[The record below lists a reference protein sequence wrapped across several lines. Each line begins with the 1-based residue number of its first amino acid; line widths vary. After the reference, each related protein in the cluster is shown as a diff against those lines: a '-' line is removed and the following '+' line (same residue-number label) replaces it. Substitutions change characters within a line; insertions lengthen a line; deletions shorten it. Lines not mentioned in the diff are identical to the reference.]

1 MSGKKRVAMV
11 VQRYGQEV
19 NGGAEMLARWVA
31 EHLTA
36 LVEMHVITTCA
47 VDHHTWADVYPP
59 GESELNGVVIHRFR
73 VDDLRTDRF
82 HNELFT
88 SRRSIFT
95 QIYWMKEQG
104 PYSSDLLNYIYDS
117 YDEYDLYIFVT
128 YLYPPIFFGL
138 PLVSDK
144 AVLIPNAH
152 DEPYLYLPIIRSLFH
167 LPQMIIY
174 NTVPEKLLVNR
185 VMHNDHVPQIV
196 AGVGVDVPTDVSAAR
211 FRQKYGIDGRFI
223 LYVGRVEESK
233 NVPELFD
240 HFIRFR
246 EETGY
251 DLKLLLLGKVNVF
264 IPDRPDIRALGFVSE
279 EDKFDA
285 ISAADVLVMPSLYE
299 SLSIVAME
307 AWLMGIPTLL
317 NGRCEVLEYQSRQS
331 NGGLYYYSYEEFA
344 SALAVLLDND
354 DMRATLGRQ
363 GRAFVNA
370 NYSWDVI
377 LAKYRAVLE
386 TLTEPAPRDQ
396 YV

>member
-1 MSGKKRVAMV
+1 MNGKKRVAMV
-11 VQRYGQEV
+11 VQRYGEEV

-36 LVEMHVITTCA
+36 LAEMHVITTCA

-59 GESELNGVVIHRFR
+59 GESELNGVVVHRFR
-73 VDDLRTDRF
+73 VDGLRTDLY
-82 HNELFT
+82 HNELFAGH
-88 SRRSIFT
+88 RSVFT
-95 QIYWMKEQG
+95 QVHWMKEQG
-104 PYSSDLLNYIYDS
+104 PYSSGLLNYVYDS

-128 YLYPPIFFGL
+128 YLYPPVFFGL

-144 AVLIPNAH
+144 AILIPNAH
-152 DEPYLYLPIIRSLFH
+152 DEPYLHLPIIRSLFH

-185 VMHNDHVPQIV
+185 VMHNNHVPQIV
-196 AGVGVDVPTDVSAAR
+196 AGVGVDVPADVSAAR
-211 FRQKYGIDGRFI
+211 FREKYGIEGRFI

-246 EETGY
+246 EETST
-251 DLKLLLLGKVNVF
+251 DLKLLLIGKVKVYV
-264 IPDRPDIRALGFVSE
+264 PDRPDIVPLGFVSE

-285 ISAADVLVMPSLYE
+285 ISAADVLVMPSLFE

-307 AWLMGIPTLL
+307 AWLMETPTLL

-344 SALAVLLDND
+344 SALAMLLDHD
-354 DMRATLGRQ
+354 DLRAQLGRQ
-363 GRAFVNA
+363 GRAFVTA

-386 TLTEPAPRDQ
+386 TLTDDTHRGRD
-396 YV
+396 V

>member
-11 VQRYGQEV
+11 VQRYGEEV

-36 LVEMHVITTCA
+36 LAEMHVITTCA

-59 GESELNGVVIHRFR
+59 GESELNGVVVHRFG
-73 VDDLRTDRF
+73 VDGLRTDLH
-82 HNELFT
+82 HNELFGG
-88 SRRSIFT
+88 RRSIFT
-95 QIYWMKEQG
+95 QVHWMKEQG
-104 PYSSDLLNYIYDS
+104 PYSSDLLNYVYDS

-128 YLYPPIFFGL
+128 YLYPPVFFGL

-152 DEPYLYLPIIRSLFH
+152 DEPYLHLPIIRSLFH

-185 VMHNDHVPQIV
+185 VMHNNHVPQTV
-196 AGVGVDVPTDVSAAR
+196 AGVGVDVPADVSAAR
-211 FRQKYGIDGRFI
+211 FREKYGIDGRFI

-233 NVPELFD
+233 NLPELFD

-246 EETGY
+246 EETGI
-251 DLKLLLLGKVNVF
+251 DLKLLLIGKVKVYV
-264 IPDRPDIRALGFVSE
+264 PDRPDIVPLGFVSE

-285 ISAADVLVMPSLYE
+285 ISAADVLVMPSLFE

-307 AWLMGIPTLL
+307 AWLMETPTLL

-344 SALAVLLDND
+344 SALTMLLGND
-354 DMRATLGRQ
+354 DLRARLGRQ
-363 GRAFVNA
+363 GRAFVTA

-386 TLTEPAPRDQ
+386 TLTDDTPRGRD
-396 YV
+396 V

>member
-1 MSGKKRVAMV
+1 
-11 VQRYGQEV
+11 
-19 NGGAEMLARWVA
+19 
-31 EHLTA
+31 
-36 LVEMHVITTCA
+36 
-47 VDHHTWADVYPP
+47 
-59 GESELNGVVIHRFR
+59 
-73 VDDLRTDRF
+73 
-82 HNELFT
+82 
-88 SRRSIFT
+88 
-95 QIYWMKEQG
+95 MKEQG
-104 PYSSDLLNYIYDS
+104 PYSSDLLNYVYDS

-128 YLYPPIFFGL
+128 YLYPPVFFGL

-152 DEPYLYLPIIRSLFH
+152 DEPYLHLPIIRSLFH

-185 VMHNDHVPQIV
+185 VMHNHYVPQIV
-196 AGVGVDVPTDVSAAR
+196 AGVGVDVPADVSAAR
-211 FRQKYGIDGRFI
+211 FREKYGIDGRFI

-246 EETGY
+246 EETGA
-251 DLKLLLLGKVNVF
+251 DLKLLLIGKVKVYV
-264 IPDRPDIRALGFVSE
+264 PDRPDIVPLGFVSE

-285 ISAADVLVMPSLYE
+285 ISAADVLVMPSLFE

-307 AWLMGIPTLL
+307 AWLMETPTLL

-344 SALAVLLDND
+344 SALTMLLDHD
-354 DMRATLGRQ
+354 DLRAQLGRQ
-363 GRAFVNA
+363 GRAFVTA

-377 LAKYRAVLE
+377 LAKYRAVLD
-386 TLTEPAPRDQ
+386 TLTDDTYRGRD
-396 YV
+396 V